1 MLELAIKNAAEELPS
16 SVLNEYIGDQA
27 RADGTFAISNYSAR
41 VTAITNMFG
50 KGFTPE
56 QVCQVCFFMTHV
68 FCMNTFVLGVSLMFV
83 PTAPLPHL
91 SCVLPTSSS
100 PHLSPQF
107 VDSTGSLAR
116 PAPVEYDRMA
126 YAASASASTP
136 TNKTPYDVYCEAVKA
151 SEAEHM
157 GRMLAAY
164 TEQRSRSSFQQWADW
179 RAGVSDDES
188 DSKGKRK
195 STL

>member
-1 MLELAIKNAAEELPS
+1 VQAGKNAWYFDRPRGKSMLEQAIKNAAEELPS

-41 VTAITNMFG
+41 VTSITNMFG

-100 PHLSPQF
+100 PHLSP
-107 VDSTGSLAR
+107 
-116 PAPVEYDRMA
+116 
-126 YAASASASTP
+126 AA
-136 TNKTPYDVYCEAVKA
+136 
-151 SEAEHM
+151 H
-157 GRMLAAY
+157 R
-164 TEQRSRSSFQQWADW
+164 
-179 RAGVSDDES
+179 
-188 DSKGKRK
+188 RK
-195 STL
+195 EVFPS